1 MGNWATKRECLWG
14 KEVNYG
20 QEFLKL
26 IIYFFAGKTDC
37 FSKRLLAI
45 IIIQI
50 IPPASLLQHQKNK
63 QTKQEMITLIY
74 LPQCQ
79 GHKSDSDALRKNK
92 L

>member
-1 MGNWATKRECLWG
+1 MGNWATKRERLWG

-50 IPPASLLQHQKNK
+50 IPPASLLQHQKKQTNK
-63 QTKQEMITLIY
+63 Q
-74 LPQCQ
+74 
-79 GHKSDSDALRKNK
+79 NK
-92 L
+92 KW

>member
-1 MGNWATKRECLWG
+1 MGKGSELWTG
-14 KEVNYG
+14 IFEANY
-20 QEFLKL
+20 
-26 IIYFFAGKTDC
+26 IYFFACKTDC

-50 IPPASLLQHQKNK
+50 IPPASLLQHQKYK
-63 QTKQEMITLIY
+63 QTKQEMIALIY

-79 GHKSDSDALRKNK
+79 GRKSDGDALRKNK

>member
-1 MGNWATKRECLWG
+1 MGNWATKREPLWG
-14 KEVNYG
+14 EEANYG

-26 IIYFFAGKTDC
+26 IIYLFAGKTNC

-50 IPPASLLQHQKNK
+50 IPPASLLQHQKTK
-63 QTKQEMITLIY
+63 QTKQKLIAPIH

-79 GHKSDSDALRKNK
+79 GRKTDGDVLRKNK